1 MGEGIIY
8 AKARN
13 RTKSIFYGLIRA
25 SLRGTDL
32 YKRWLLSK
40 SMHLSPELGDKKL
53 RALVIDA
60 TTPTPD
66 RDSGSMDAIYQM
78 QILQRLDYQVTFV
91 PDDFSFR
98 PRYTKALLDFGVQPV
113 HRDVFPCFEDYIEI
127 HGGKFSLVVI
137 SRVSCAAKH
146 IDAIR
151 RFCPDAKII
160 FNTVDLHYLR
170 EARRAEVEGSP
181 ITARSAEVL
190 KARELMAME
199 KSDATIVISEAE
211 RLLILKERP
220 VIKVE
225 AIPYVREVH
234 GCTTPFSERRDIV
247 FIGGFLHAPNV
258 DAAIY
263 FTRSIWPLIRES
275 LPDARFLIVGSNL
288 SREVASLGR
297 ETGVVIRGHVEDLR
311 EVFERCRLSVAP
323 LRYGAG
329 IKGKIGTSLCYGV
342 PCIATPVAAEGMGL
356 TDRREVLIAADENAF
371 AAAVVEAYQDEA
383 LWNHLSASGLE
394 FMLSHFSFDQG
405 VERMKALICSIN
417 ADLPPR
423 MNPQTVQC

>member
-1 MGEGIIY
+1 MGEGMIY

-13 RTKSIFYGLIRA
+13 RSKSIFYGLIRA
-25 SLRGTDL
+25 SLRGTDF
-32 YKRWLLSK
+32 YKRWLLSQ
-40 SMHLSPELGDKKL
+40 STHFSPKLGDKKL

-66 RDSGSMDAIYQM
+66 RDSGSVDAIYQM
-78 QILQRLDYQVTFV
+78 QILQRLGYHVTFV

-98 PRYTKALLDFGVQPV
+98 PRYTKALLDLGIQPV
-113 HRDVFPCFEDYIEI
+113 HREVFQRLEDYIEI
-127 HGGKFSLVVI
+127 HGEKFNLVVI

-160 FNTVDLHYLR
+160 FNTVDLHHLR
-170 EARRAEVEGSP
+170 ESRRAEVEGSA

-199 KSDATIVISEAE
+199 KSDATIVISEVE

-220 VIKVE
+220 EIKVE

-234 GCTTPFSERRDIV
+234 GCATPFSERRDIA

-263 FTRSIWPLIRES
+263 FTRDIWPLIRES

-288 SREVASLGR
+288 PREVTSLGR

-356 TDRREVLIAADENAF
+356 SDRREVLIAADENAF

-383 LWNHLSASGLE
+383 VWNHLSASGLE
-394 FMLSHFSFDQG
+394 FMHSHFSFDQG

-417 ADLPPR
+417 ADSPPR
-423 MNPQTVQC
+423 MNPQAVQC

>member
-1 MGEGIIY
+1 MGEGIVY
-8 AKARN
+8 SKARN
-13 RTKSIFYGLIRA
+13 RIKSIFYGWIRA
-25 SLRGTDL
+25 SLRGTNL

-40 SMHLSPELGDKKL
+40 SIRLSPELADKRP
-53 RALVIDA
+53 RALVIDV

-66 RDSGSMDAIYQM
+66 RDSGSVDAIYQM
-78 QILQRLDYQVTFV
+78 KILQRLGYHVTFV

-98 PRYTKALLDFGVQPV
+98 PRYTKALLDLGVQPV
-113 HRDVFPCFEDYIEI
+113 HRELFPCLEDYIELQ
-127 HGGKFSLVVI
+127 GEKLDLVVI
-137 SRVSCAAKH
+137 SRVSCAARH

-151 RFCPDAKII
+151 RCCPNAKVI

-170 EARRAEVEGSP
+170 EARRAEVEGSA
-181 ITARSAEVL
+181 IVARSAEVL

-199 KSDATIVISEAE
+199 KADATIVISEAE
-211 RLLILKERP
+211 RLLIQRERP
-220 VIKVE
+220 DIKVE

-234 GCTTPFSERRDIV
+234 ECATPFSERRDIV

-275 LPDARFLIVGSNL
+275 LQDARFLIVGSNL
-288 SREVASLGR
+288 PREVALLGR
-297 ETGVVIRGHVEDLR
+297 QPGVVIRGHVEDLR
-311 EVFERCRLSVAP
+311 EIFERCRLSVAP

-342 PCIATPVAAEGMGL
+342 PCVATPVAAEGMGL
-356 TDRREVLIAADENAF
+356 SDRREVLIAADEKAF
-371 AAAVVEAYQDEA
+371 ASAVVEAYQDEA

-394 FMLSHFSFDQG
+394 FMRNHFSFDQG
-405 VERMKALICSIN
+405 VERMKALICSIT
-417 ADLPPR
+417 ADLPRR
-423 MNPQTVQC
+423 MNPRAVQR